1 MVIAAAAIDGVSA
14 GAGIDRVGSIAAEY
28 RVVAGAAINEES
40 NVRTS
45 GGDTVVTG
53 ACIDA
58 LEIVG
63 NLATYACGSPV
74 VGAAGVVTVGVPAPA
89 VLIFPVD
96 DTVEGI
102 VGPDSSAA
110 RLCASSAAWRAASSA
125 AAFAAAS
132 AAAAASAIAFWLA

>member
-40 NVRTS
+40 IVRTS

-63 NLATYACGSPV
+63 NGTPYACGSPI
-74 VGAAGVVTVGVPAPA
+74 VGAAVVSSRDSCVAVAVVEGVVV
-89 VLIFPVD
+89 
-96 DTVEGI
+96 
-102 VGPDSSAA
+102 AA
-110 RLCASSAAWRAASSA
+110 KGYGTSY
-125 AAFAAAS
+125 
-132 AAAAASAIAFWLA
+132 